1 MVTQAVFECTTVG
14 KEATPD
20 NTTIIQIIDNSEPQ
34 HPPRNLEEK
43 HHMTIWS
50 CFSGESLWSV
60 WCCTSTKQANTDDSS
75 NATNKIN
82 LRVNDDDDHT
92 VMAM

>member
-1 MVTQAVFECTTVG
+1 MMTVTQAVFECTVG

-43 HHMTIWS
+43 HHMAIWS
-50 CFSGESLWSV
+50 SGESLWSV